1 MLVSIRIHKMHI
13 VAHFTILRYF
23 IIYKQRLVGI
33 IKPTSFLNGSQ
44 ARCML
49 SSLSLRSSSCLETQ
63 I

>member
-23 IIYKQRLVGI
+23 IIYKQRLGI
-33 IKPTSFLNGSQ
+33 MKPTSFLNGSQ